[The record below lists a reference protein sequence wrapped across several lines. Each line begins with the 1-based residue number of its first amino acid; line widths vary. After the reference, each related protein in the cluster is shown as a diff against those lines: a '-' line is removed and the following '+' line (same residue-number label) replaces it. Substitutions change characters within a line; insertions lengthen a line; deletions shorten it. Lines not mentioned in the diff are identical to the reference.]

1 MRKNFFIE
9 LMIKHWNRMPKGV
22 VKSTSLKT
30 FKSSV
35 EVALKDTLF
44 SDGTWETG
52 LVVGLDD
59 IKGIFQLR

>member
-1 MRKNFFIE
+1 
-9 LMIKHWNRMPKGV
+9 MPKGV

-30 FKSSV
+30 FKSSM